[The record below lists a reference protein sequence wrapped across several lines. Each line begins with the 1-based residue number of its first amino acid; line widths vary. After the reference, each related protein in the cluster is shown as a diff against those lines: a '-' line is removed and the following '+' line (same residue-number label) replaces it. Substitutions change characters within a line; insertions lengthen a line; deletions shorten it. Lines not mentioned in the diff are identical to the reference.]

1 MDKKRLL
8 VLLLVLVCIQTVS
21 GVKEEIFNGK
31 LNPSDSVELDG
42 INLTAQ
48 SYGIP
53 PTKVVVKYGDTTS
66 IVDLEQCFSQV
77 KMTICFLGYE
87 DGDHDY
93 ESQKLSYKVE
103 ITVEQD
109 VSDLDIVRKLVDR
122 DIEIGDESDITVSIK
137 NPSDATVKDIEYSD
151 SFPAEIE
158 IVSNDG
164 KCTRGVAGITWK
176 GELKSG
182 AEHKCKY
189 RIKIKNPV
197 ELKSRAT
204 LKFNNGIVKKE
215 KETGAITFEIK
226 NEFFDIVTGGGEDV
240 TLQENFMYFLNIT
253 NTQKKQ
259 LEIKKL
265 EVRLPTNVEVVRR
278 DVAWRDLI
286 WSGPISSN
294 KTRSL
299 WLELKGVTSGT
310 GDVVASI
317 DFVFNGIDLNIENTK
332 PLEIKK
338 PELVLISNF
347 STYQYGAGSKV
358 PVKFNLSNPTAFG
371 FKNLNIDISANY
383 KEFEPVSFRDL
394 EISNNASISILDR
407 KVDWPDVSSTF
418 DVEIT
423 VTWNYDTY
431 TGEHLTGEY
440 TEYLFAIPDLE
451 GQQEKAKAEVEKV
464 EESEQ
469 VVTSTAGSA
478 KKEEKKVE
486 IERLGEKPVEVS
498 ESPSELS
505 GHILIIIV
513 VLAILLAGI
522 MGFSFLKLRRM
533 E

>member
-1 MDKKRLL
+1 MSQGVTWSHLL
-8 VLLLVLVCIQTVS
+8 SLGCSSESHRYIGLGLFEGALI
-21 GVKEEIFNGK
+21 N
-31 LNPSDSVELDG
+31 VELAEPG
-42 INLTAQ
+42 A
-48 SYGIP
+48 
-53 PTKVVVKYGDTTS
+53 
-66 IVDLEQCFSQV
+66 
-77 KMTICFLGYE
+77 MICFCCAPE
-87 DGDHDY
+87 AFVA
-93 ESQKLSYKVE
+93 ES
-103 ITVEQD
+103 IF
-109 VSDLDIVRKLVDR
+109 
-122 DIEIGDESDITVSIK
+122 
-137 NPSDATVKDIEYSD
+137 
-151 SFPAEIE
+151 SF
-158 IVSNDG
+158 
-164 KCTRGVAGITWK
+164 
-176 GELKSG
+176 
-182 AEHKCKY
+182 
-189 RIKIKNPV
+189 
-197 ELKSRAT
+197 
-204 LKFNNGIVKKE
+204 
-215 KETGAITFEIK
+215 
-226 NEFFDIVTGGGEDV
+226 
-240 TLQENFMYFLNIT
+240 
-253 NTQKKQ
+253 
-259 LEIKKL
+259 
-265 EVRLPTNVEVVRR
+265 
-278 DVAWRDLI
+278 
-286 WSGPISSN
+286 
-294 KTRSL
+294 
-299 WLELKGVTSGT
+299 
-310 GDVVASI
+310 
-317 DFVFNGIDLNIENTK
+317 
-332 PLEIKK
+332 
-338 PELVLISNF
+338 
-347 STYQYGAGSKV
+347 
-358 PVKFNLSNPTAFG
+358 KFNLSNPTAFG